1 MKSFPASNHRTLLGA
16 CFSAALLLAACG
28 GGDGDAFA
36 DTVKLKTSQA
46 KTIDNGQLTLTMTK
60 FIDSRCP
67 KTVVCITAGSAV
79 IDVKL
84 QQPGA
89 ADATVQMTLSGA
101 AGAQPPVYG
110 YGSYRIEFT
119 DMQPY
124 PDSPVLTI
132 TDSEAT
138 LVVRRD

>member
-1 MKSFPASNHRTLLGA
+1 M
-16 CFSAALLLAACG
+16 
-28 GGDGDAFA
+28 
-36 DTVKLKTSQA
+36 
-46 KTIDNGQLTLTMTK
+46 
-60 FIDSRCP
+60 
-67 KTVVCITAGSAV
+67 CITAGSAV